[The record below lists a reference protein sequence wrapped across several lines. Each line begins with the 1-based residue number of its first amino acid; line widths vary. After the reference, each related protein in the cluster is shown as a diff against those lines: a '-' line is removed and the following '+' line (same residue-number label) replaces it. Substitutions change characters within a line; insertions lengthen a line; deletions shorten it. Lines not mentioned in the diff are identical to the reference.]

1 MYSQIDPRLSH
12 LNAEQIEE
20 LITQYYAGEDISSL
34 IQEFQVECLPQ
45 KLHKLLPPQ
54 ILHHVV
60 CPHCHTAM
68 VFQRPARTSNRFSR
82 KKVLCLNCGHIGEGS
97 CNCQGCALER
107 ERLLERERQEKQS
120 WVTEFC
126 RKMQP
131 APPAIESVEELTL
144 RQAVALLALT
154 RACMYLQLPEVEGF
168 DPNEVHLNPL
178 KHATV
183 PFAPGME
190 LGIRLIQELVS
201 CRLMYVSEFSD
212 PSAFVLNQDN
222 FEGVQFES
230 AVWKVRGND
239 PQKLIYDIARYA
251 ANGELWPPRWRDEVE
266 SLWLDIAFAEAK
278 EYFLYQAKQR
288 ELPDV
293 SGKSLDAMLKNLLQD
308 YSVSQC
314 YRVIYA
320 GAREAADFLVRT
332 KCTRKH
338 AGNYMIGACQRWA
351 DHARAEH
358 WDVAKY
364 KRNYVLPRTMIDYVF
379 FDTFLK
385 VGDMGF
391 KDNPKIVDLH
401 AITRWYV

>member
-1 MYSQIDPRLSH
+1 MYNQTDPRLAH
-12 LNAEQIEE
+12 LTAVQIEE
-20 LITQYYAGEDISSL
+20 LITRYYAGEDISSL
-34 IQEFQVECLPQ
+34 IQEFQVECVPHH
-45 KLHKLLPPQ
+45 LHKLLPPQ
-54 ILHHVV
+54 ILRHVA

-68 VFQRPARTSNRFSR
+68 VFKRPARTSNQFSR
-82 KKVLCLNCGHIGEGS
+82 EKVLCLSCGHIGGEG
-97 CNCQGCALER
+97 CNCQGCLLER
-107 ERLLERERQEKQS
+107 ERVFERERQEKQS

-154 RACMYLQLPEVEGF
+154 RTCMYLQLSGVVGF
-168 DPNEVHLNPL
+168 DPKAVHLNPL
-178 KHATV
+178 EQATV
-183 PFAPGME
+183 PFTPGME
-190 LGIRLIQELVS
+190 LGIRLIQELIG
-201 CRLMYVSEFSD
+201 CRLIYVSELSE
-212 PSAFVLNQDN
+212 SKAFIFNQNDFKGVH
-222 FEGVQFES
+222 FEL
-230 AVWKVRGND
+230 ARWKIRGND
-239 PQKLIYDIARYA
+239 PQKLINDIERCA
-251 ANGELWPPRWRDEVE
+251 ANGELWPSRWREEVE

-278 EYFLYQAKQR
+278 EFFLYQAKER
-288 ELPDV
+288 GLPDV
-293 SGKSLDAMLKNLLQD
+293 SGKSLDTMLMNLLQD

-320 GAREAADFLVRT
+320 GAKETADFLVRT
-332 KCTRKH
+332 KCTRRH

-364 KRNYVLPRTMIDYVF
+364 KRNYDLPRTMIDYVF

-385 VGDMGF
+385 IGDMGF
-391 KDNPKIVDLH
+391 KDNPRIIDLQ